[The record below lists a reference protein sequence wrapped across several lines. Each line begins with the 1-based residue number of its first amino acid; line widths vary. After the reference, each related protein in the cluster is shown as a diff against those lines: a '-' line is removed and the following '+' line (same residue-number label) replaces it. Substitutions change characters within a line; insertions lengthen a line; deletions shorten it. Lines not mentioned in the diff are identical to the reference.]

1 MLLCSSGFA
10 TISQGRPGVKMVERT
25 LVQLPSFPREK
36 PPHVPEKE
44 SLTILKSYPT
54 AGEKFILKQPGFT

>member
-1 MLLCSSGFA
+1 
-10 TISQGRPGVKMVERT
+10 MVERT
-25 LVQLPSFPREK
+25 LVQLLPFLREK